1 MSAKIQRRAM
11 KDGLD
16 RRAVSRLSA
25 AILQVEPAFPSSQF
39 ERDSNEGLE
48 QLELKARVAHVA
60 VNLEKHLPADFRAA
74 LSIVLR
80 AGESWPAGDF
90 DDPLSEFSA
99 WPLLDW
105 VARAGLDDIDASLD
119 ALRRLTHLFS
129 AELAIRPFILR
140 DEQRAL
146 ATLRRWTADSS
157 EHVRRLVSEGT
168 RPRLPWAP
176 RLPPFQR
183 DAAPV
188 LELLEKLRGDPSNT
202 SGDRSPTIS
211 TT

>member
-1 MSAKIQRRAM
+1 MTEGKQRRAM

-25 AILQVEPAFPSSQF
+25 AIVRAEPAFPASQF
-39 ERDSNEGLE
+39 ERNSNEGLE

-60 VNLEKHLPADFRAA
+60 ANLEKHLPTDYRTA

-90 DDPLSEFSA
+90 DDRLSEFSA

-105 VARAGLDDIDASLD
+105 VALAGLDDFDASLD
-119 ALRRLTHLFS
+119 ALRRLTPLFT

-140 DEQRAL
+140 DQQRAL
-146 ATLRRWTADSS
+146 ATL
-157 EHVRRLVSEGT
+157 HG
-168 RPRLPWAP
+168 
-176 RLPPFQR
+176 
-183 DAAPV
+183 
-188 LELLEKLRGDPSNT
+188 
-202 SGDRSPTIS
+202 
-211 TT
+211 